1 MVWGVCEGCYLTVD
15 FYQVAGPF
23 AISGSFFGETVYDLL
38 YYGLDFK
45 PDPLTSSSRLVVCV
59 QDITDFLLYD
69 ELFMLFN
76 SISLATLIESDLTS
90 VG

>member
-1 MVWGVCEGCYLTVD
+1 MVWEVWEGCYITVD

-23 AISGSFFGETVYDLL
+23 AISGSFFGETVSDLF

-45 PDPLTSSSRLVVCV
+45 PDPLNTSSRLVVCV
-59 QDITDFLLYD
+59 SDITGFLLYD